1 MSEQIIPFEGQAY
14 TREVLLQTSAEWAQT
29 PDYVLQAYQTGRE
42 TDTGRE
48 KTGTGYTVWADLPY
62 DSPDGSPFTAD
73 GIDDLANGV
82 PEPTDRVPIVT
93 DIAGVAAT
101 ATITVGSVVSPT
113 LLTVGSATFTLVDS
127 IDVELP
133 QIEIGETPAATA
145 ASIIDAINDEDYAE
159 LCGCSAEID
168 GGDDTLI
175 NLTASA
181 TGVAGDDII
190 LVSTDA
196 DELTVTA
203 FSGGVDAEAVLRKVT
218 VADLGGGGGGVISV
232 ADAAARFALTGLGRL
247 ATVYQEDNGFYYQLM
262 SLNTGVLVAGAG
274 TASANGLYT
283 PRGTE
288 EGRPY
293 YNKYLWPANTARS
306 AIVWTG
312 TEWALILDNEEIGFT
327 NDEEDVA
334 FPWLSTTWEIGPEGS
349 PPTPTVT
356 QLLHPESYSDHW
368 QALPKIYNA
377 NFYVDG
383 TSVVTTREY
392 NGLDTRIDIIWS
404 ANGRVDVIAADALF
418 TTNYIQL
425 TVQGRQSASTPVVYT
440 IRSDGSYQTQI
451 LAFVDGEAS
460 SVAFGDDPYA
470 ATALKIEVY
479 PEPD

>member
-93 DIAGVAAT
+93 DITGVAAT

-145 ASIIDAINDEDYAE
+145 TSIIDAINDEDYAE

-218 VADLGGGGGGVISV
+218 VADLGGGGVISV

-247 ATVYQEDNGFYYQLM
+247 ATVYQEDNGFYYQVVDPEQLDDPAGWQGLPKVYRALLSQSGGAAPVATELQNDLGQTFVYDRM
-262 SLNTGVLVAGAG
+262 ATGEYTAVVAVSQFDAYTAATISQTNPWAVAVALVADDVTISIQTCRTDFTFIDG
-274 TASANGLYT
+274 SL
-283 PRGTE
+283 
-288 EGRPY
+288 
-293 YNKYLWPANTARS
+293 
-306 AIVWTG
+306 TG
-312 TEWALILDNEEIGFT
+312 SLFEIA
-327 NDEEDVA
+327 VY
-334 FPWLSTTWEIGPEGS
+334 
-349 PPTPTVT
+349 PTP
-356 QLLHPESYSDHW
+356 D
-368 QALPKIYNA
+368 
-377 NFYVDG
+377 
-383 TSVVTTREY
+383 
-392 NGLDTRIDIIWS
+392 
-404 ANGRVDVIAADALF
+404 
-418 TTNYIQL
+418 
-425 TVQGRQSASTPVVYT
+425 
-440 IRSDGSYQTQI
+440 
-451 LAFVDGEAS
+451 
-460 SVAFGDDPYA
+460 
-470 ATALKIEVY
+470 
-479 PEPD
+479 

>member
-93 DIAGVAAT
+93 DITGVAAT

-145 ASIIDAINDEDYAE
+145 TSIIDAINDEDYAE

-218 VADLGGGGGGVISV
+218 VADLGGGGGGGVNISV
-232 ADAAARFALTGLGRL
+232 LST
-247 ATVYQEDNGFYYQLM
+247 ATVATDVGTKQALYTVPAGKVCIVTNVVVRNPSASLASYDTGESLTFGFDNTASDYNNNIIGTVVALLQSPLDYYPSPCGIL
-262 SLNTGVLVAGAG
+262 SPAVAGIEG
-274 TASANGLYT
+274 DVFGCRFDYTAIEA
-283 PRGTE
+283 
-288 EGRPY
+288 
-293 YNKYLWPANTARS
+293 
-306 AIVWTG
+306 
-312 TEWALILDNEEIGFT
+312 
-327 NDEEDVA
+327 
-334 FPWLSTTWEIGPEGS
+334 
-349 PPTPTVT
+349 TV
-356 QLLHPESYSDHW
+356 
-368 QALPKIYNA
+368 
-377 NFYVDG
+377 
-383 TSVVTTREY
+383 
-392 NGLDTRIDIIWS
+392 DI
-404 ANGRVDVIAADALF
+404 DVIGYLVDA
-418 TTNYIQL
+418 
-425 TVQGRQSASTPVVYT
+425 
-440 IRSDGSYQTQI
+440 
-451 LAFVDGEAS
+451 
-460 SVAFGDDPYA
+460 
-470 ATALKIEVY
+470 
-479 PEPD
+479 

>member
-1 MSEQIIPFEGQAY
+1 MSEQIMPFEGQAY

-93 DIAGVAAT
+93 DITGVAAT

-145 ASIIDAINDEDYAE
+145 TSIINAINDEDYAE

-218 VADLGGGGGGVISV
+218 VADLGGGGGVISV
-232 ADAAARFALTGLGRL
+232 ANAAARFALTGLGRL
-247 ATVYQEDNGFYYQLM
+247 ATVYQEDNGFYYQVVDPAQLGDPAGWQGLPKVYRALL
-262 SLNTGVLVAGAG
+262 SQSGTDAPTAVVIENTLGGTLVWSRLSAGLYIGTLAGAF
-274 TASANGLYT
+274 
-283 PRGTE
+283 PDK
-288 EGRPY
+288 
-293 YNKYLWPANTARS
+293 NKVLLPARS
-306 AIVWTG
+306 ACLNAGDAPISIIPVWSTVNAINLFIVTFPSG
-312 TEWALILDNEEIGFT
+312 DYSELEVNDLPFSIL
-327 NDEEDVA
+327 
-334 FPWLSTTWEIGPEGS
+334 
-349 PPTPTVT
+349 
-356 QLLHPESYSDHW
+356 
-368 QALPKIYNA
+368 
-377 NFYVDG
+377 
-383 TSVVTTREY
+383 
-392 NGLDTRIDIIWS
+392 
-404 ANGRVDVIAADALF
+404 
-418 TTNYIQL
+418 
-425 TVQGRQSASTPVVYT
+425 
-440 IRSDGSYQTQI
+440 
-451 LAFVDGEAS
+451 
-460 SVAFGDDPYA
+460 
-470 ATALKIEVY
+470 VY
-479 PEPD
+479 P